1 MNEIK
6 KIILRLRETKVL
18 ENYSFMTAL
27 SVLSALIGLII
38 YPYVIRVVGKEMYGT
53 YVYALTLIS
62 YFLIVMDFGFDP
74 PCAKAIVQANGNKNK
89 YSHIVSAV
97 LTAKLLLTIICGGII
112 AILFHF
118 VPFMATHKM
127 LCVFAFVQAFAQV
140 LFPGWYFQGTKTM
153 KVVTYINLGFR
164 LLTIPFIIWLI
175 HSPSD
180 VWYYA
185 LIVMLSIVL
194 GTLSAYIFLIHD
206 GIHIRLLPFREVKCF
221 FKDGF
226 PFFVTNITDGLKS
239 SIIKTVV
246 KLTFGVGELAIY
258 DMAEKII
265 NIPHFLTQNIN
276 GALYPEVI
284 NKATPERVKKV
295 LLSERIIGLI
305 SILITVLLSYPA
317 VLLLGGEQMRE
328 AIPVTMILSITIY
341 TWLVAGAYL
350 NFVFIP
356 HNKYY
361 YVTLNQI
368 IALISCVLLMGIGL
382 LIWNNIIMVALIRAL
397 SGIAEI
403 VYCRYIS
410 KHYHLL

>member
-1 MNEIK
+1 
-6 KIILRLRETKVL
+6 
-18 ENYSFMTAL
+18 MTAL

-74 PCAKAIVQANGNKNK
+74 PCAKAIVQANGNKDA

-97 LTAKLLLTIICGGII
+97 FTAKLLLTIICGGII
-112 AILFHF
+112 AFLFHF
-118 VPFMATHKM
+118 VPFMASHKM

-164 LLTIPFIIWLI
+164 LLTIPFIIGLI

-226 PFFVTNITDGLKS
+226 PFFVTNLSDGLKS
-239 SIIKTVV
+239 AILKTVI
-246 KLTFGVGELAIY
+246 KQTLGVGEVAIY
-258 DMAEKII
+258 DMAEKIV
-265 NIPHFLTQNIN
+265 NIPHILTQNIN
-276 GALYPEVI
+276 GALFPEII
-284 NKATPERVKKV
+284 NNAAPRRVKKV
-295 LLSERIIGLI
+295 LQTERTIGFAFMLLTI
-305 SILITVLLSYPA
+305 LLSYPA
-317 VLLLGGEQMRE
+317 VLILGGEQMRD

-341 TWLVAGAYL
+341 TWLVVGAYL
-350 NFVFIP
+350 NFIFVP
-356 HNKYY
+356 QNKYY
-361 YVTLNQI
+361 FVTINQFV
-368 IALISCVLLMGIGL
+368 ALFSCILLMSVGL
-382 LIWNNIIMVALIRAL
+382 LIWRDVTMVALVRML

-403 VYCRYIS
+403 IFCTYITR
-410 KHYHLL
+410 KHKFL